1 MSESQNYQLNND
13 YRNEAEKFQ
22 EIISTDLKSMQN
34 LMGFYKI
41 LAKTNRRII
50 KEKELEKW

>member
-1 MSESQNYQLNND
+1 MSENQSYQLNNN
-13 YRNEAEKFQ
+13 YQNEAEKFQ
-22 EIISTDLKSMQN
+22 EIISTDFKSMQN

-50 KEKELEKW
+50 KEKELKK

>member
-50 KEKELEKW
+50 KEKELEK